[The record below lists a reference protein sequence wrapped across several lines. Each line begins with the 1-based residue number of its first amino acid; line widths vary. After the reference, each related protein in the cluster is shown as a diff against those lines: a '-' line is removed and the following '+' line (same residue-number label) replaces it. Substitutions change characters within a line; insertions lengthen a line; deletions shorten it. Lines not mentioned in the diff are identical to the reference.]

1 MQYAAFLG
9 HQPQISIAELSAALE
24 DFSLG
29 EVIVDRIALFSTS
42 EKIDQSFLD
51 ELGGTTLIAE
61 RITEESLTLDDIP
74 QVLLNEI
81 KSKRGKI
88 TFSLRTMRIPRPM
101 IGTLYRRCKK
111 RCKDEGRGCRYVGSE
126 KKPAETAVL
135 HEAELIDGKDGC
147 ELVLMYVGGEEDR
160 ILWIGR
166 TIAAQDIDWYSSR
179 DMEKPVRDTTVG
191 LLPPKLA
198 QVMIN
203 FGDFLVR
210 ETSPDKSDE
219 VLTIL
224 DPFCGT
230 GVIPMEA
237 LIRGFP
243 VLASDISTKAING
256 CKKNIDWIRK
266 EEEIFKKDV
275 PSEVFKHD
283 ALKPFDLKELPDVIV
298 TETTLGPPMSTRPSQ
313 KEVNKLK
320 TQNEKLQCNFLEN
333 AAKSLPGV
341 PIVCAWPA
349 WKQKGGWVRLEKVW
363 KTIEK
368 LKYRPSLPPEI
379 EPEDPKR
386 FSLFY
391 RRKDQ
396 FVGRE
401 IVLLM
406 PPKN

>member
-9 HQPQISIAELSAALE
+9 HQPQISIAELSTTLE

-29 EVIVDRIALFSTS
+29 EVIDNRIALFNTS

-51 ELGGTTLIAE
+51 ELGGTMLIAQ

-88 TFSLRTMRIPRPM
+88 TFSLRTIHIPRSM
-101 IGTLYRRCKK
+101 IGTIYRRCKK
-111 RCKDEGRGCRYVGSE
+111 RCKDAGRGCRYVGSE
-126 KKPAETAVL
+126 KKPAATAVL

-147 ELVLMYVGGEEDR
+147 ELVLMHVEEEEDR
-160 ILWIGR
+160 TLWIGK
-166 TIAAQDIDWYSSR
+166 TIAAQDIDWYTTR

-198 QVMIN
+198 QIMIN

-210 ETSPDKSDE
+210 ETNSDKSND
-219 VLTIL
+219 VITIL

-237 LIRGFP
+237 IIREFP
-243 VLASDISTKAING
+243 VLASDISMKAVNG

-275 PSEVFKHD
+275 SSEVFKHD

-298 TETTLGPPMSTRPSQ
+298 TETTLGPPMSARPSQ
-313 KEVNKLK
+313 KETGKLK
-320 TQNEKLQCNFLEN
+320 TQNEKLQCDFLEN
-333 AAKSLPGV
+333 AASSLPGV

-363 KTIEK
+363 KTIDK

-406 PPKN
+406 PPKS